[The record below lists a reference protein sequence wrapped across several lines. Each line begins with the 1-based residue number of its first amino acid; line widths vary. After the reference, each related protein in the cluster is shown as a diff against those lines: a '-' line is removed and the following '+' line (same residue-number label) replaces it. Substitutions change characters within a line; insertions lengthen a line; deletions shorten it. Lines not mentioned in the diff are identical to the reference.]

1 MKNKILKKILGIM
14 GYKLIEKKLFKND
27 RLISTKSYL
36 TLNRLLKNLFE
47 EKKIN
52 FLIQIG
58 ANDGSRFDIL
68 NNYIKTYKIKS
79 LLVEP
84 IKEIFEKLKKN
95 YEDCNFV
102 SFENSAIS
110 VNNEIT
116 YLYKVDPKYLDNYDD
131 HIPGITSFEKKH
143 LLNHDVKKSHIV
155 TEKINSVSM
164 ENLIAKYNI
173 DNFDLLCVDTEG
185 YDGNIVNDFLKN
197 ILIRPIIILEYIHIN
212 NDTFKTLI
220 NNLEQKKYNFFS
232 IDENL
237 ICFPEKDIKYIKFN

>member
-1 MKNKILKKILGIM
+1 
-14 GYKLIEKKLFKND
+14 
-27 RLISTKSYL
+27 
-36 TLNRLLKNLFE
+36 
-47 EKKIN
+47 
-52 FLIQIG
+52 
-58 ANDGSRFDIL
+58 
-68 NNYIKTYKIKS
+68 
-79 LLVEP
+79 
-84 IKEIFEKLKKN
+84 
-95 YEDCNFV
+95 
-102 SFENSAIS
+102 
-110 VNNEIT
+110 
-116 YLYKVDPKYLDNYDD
+116 
-131 HIPGITSFEKKH
+131 
-143 LLNHDVKKSHIV
+143 
-155 TEKINSVSM
+155 M

>member
-84 IKEIFEKLKKN
+84 IK
-95 YEDCNFV
+95 
-102 SFENSAIS
+102 
-110 VNNEIT
+110 
-116 YLYKVDPKYLDNYDD
+116 
-131 HIPGITSFEKKH
+131 
-143 LLNHDVKKSHIV
+143 
-155 TEKINSVSM
+155 
-164 ENLIAKYNI
+164 
-173 DNFDLLCVDTEG
+173 
-185 YDGNIVNDFLKN
+185 
-197 ILIRPIIILEYIHIN
+197 
-212 NDTFKTLI
+212 
-220 NNLEQKKYNFFS
+220 
-232 IDENL
+232 
-237 ICFPEKDIKYIKFN
+237 

>member
-27 RLISTKSYL
+27 RFISTKSYL
-36 TLNRLLKNLFE
+36 TLNRLLENLFE

-84 IKEIFEKLKKN
+84 IKESFEKLKKN

-116 YLYKVDPKYLDNYDD
+116 YLYKVDLKYLDNYDD

-143 LLNHDVKKSHIV
+143 LLNHGRKKKS
-155 TEKINSVSM
+155 
-164 ENLIAKYNI
+164 Y
-173 DNFDLLCVDTEG
+173 C
-185 YDGNIVNDFLKN
+185 Y
-197 ILIRPIIILEYIHIN
+197 R
-212 NDTFKTLI
+212 
-220 NNLEQKKYNFFS
+220 
-232 IDENL
+232 
-237 ICFPEKDIKYIKFN
+237 KD

>member
-27 RLISTKSYL
+27 KLISTKSYL

-84 IKEIFEKLKKN
+84 IKEIFEKYIFCGLSC
-95 YEDCNFV
+95 ESGSQCDFFHNF
-102 SFENSAIS
+102 SS
-110 VNNEIT
+110 
-116 YLYKVDPKYLDNYDD
+116 
-131 HIPGITSFEKKH
+131 
-143 LLNHDVKKSHIV
+143 
-155 TEKINSVSM
+155 
-164 ENLIAKYNI
+164 
-173 DNFDLLCVDTEG
+173 
-185 YDGNIVNDFLKN
+185 
-197 ILIRPIIILEYIHIN
+197 R
-212 NDTFKTLI
+212 
-220 NNLEQKKYNFFS
+220 
-232 IDENL
+232 
-237 ICFPEKDIKYIKFN
+237 

>member
-1 MKNKILKKILGIM
+1 M

-27 RLISTKSYL
+27 RFISTKSYL
-36 TLNRLLKNLFE
+36 TLNRLLENLFE

-58 ANDGSRFDIL
+58 ANDGRRFDIL
-68 NNYIKTYKIKS
+68 NNYIKIYKIKS

-84 IKEIFEKLKKN
+84 IKESFEKLKKN

-116 YLYKVDPKYLDNYDD
+116 YLYKVDLKYLDNYDD

-143 LLNHDVKKSHIV
+143 LLNHGVKKNHIV

-173 DNFDLLCVDTEG
+173 DNFDLLFVDTEG

-212 NDTFKTLI
+212 NEKFKTLI
-220 NNLEQKKYNFFS
+220 DQLEKQEYFFFS
-232 IDENL
+232 INENMF
-237 ICFPEKDIKYIKFN
+237 CFPKEDEAFIKIN